1 MNTQTEECIACKGK
15 FAEDDMNTGEDMCW
29 ACWWNCEDCNERREG
44 ATGIGLCDECLK
56 SMAYCVVCSEY
67 CVKIPYHDKDTMT
80 ERDGD
85 YYCKEHAKDDV
96 CENCETDVSE
106 DANVHIECM
115 RNPEGE
121 DVTWCHSCFE
131 TEFKEAAKEGW
142 TWCNDD
148 GEYVS
153 TLPAAE

>member
-1 MNTQTEECIACKGK
+1 
-15 FAEDDMNTGEDMCW
+15 
-29 ACWWNCEDCNERREG
+29 
-44 ATGIGLCDECLK
+44 
-56 SMAYCVVCSEY
+56 
-67 CVKIPYHDKDTMT
+67 
-80 ERDGD
+80 
-85 YYCKEHAKDDV
+85 
-96 CENCETDVSE
+96 
-106 DANVHIECM
+106 M